1 MTVYNNLSTL
11 CTLHTR
17 WHGAH
22 ISLSSESQPIGNRK
36 RAQSRRTSLHS
47 STCTALLRSQTQNCG
62 TICRLHKPSHKWLR
76 PKSCGLDREH
86 LHNANVNPS
95 ATLLITAPIQCQ
107 SIFLL
112 LQADLPLCLFQTA
125 RSLWLCPSHSLFC
138 CWISFSQCSLFLN
151 PYLSFIGQCVS
162 PAKSNCSFMS
172 LCLPHSLLFL

>member
-1 MTVYNNLSTL
+1 MVTVQTTAPTWYTHNMTVYNNLSTL

-22 ISLSSESQPIGNRK
+22 ISLSSESQPMGNRK

-86 LHNANVNPS
+86 LHSANVNPS

-125 RSLWLCPSHSLFC
+125 RSLWLCHSVHLTLSSFLSTFLIIALSESISLF
-138 CWISFSQCSLFLN
+138 Q
-151 PYLSFIGQCVS
+151 LSVYITC
-162 PAKSNCSFMS
+162 
-172 LCLPHSLLFL
+172 